1 MLCKEA
7 AGGRIAFRPFYC
19 PCIVESAIRLPKAA
33 VEQAACAMGAADAD
47 ELIF

>member
-19 PCIVESAIRLPKAA
+19 LCIAASAIGTLKVV

-47 ELIF
+47 EQ